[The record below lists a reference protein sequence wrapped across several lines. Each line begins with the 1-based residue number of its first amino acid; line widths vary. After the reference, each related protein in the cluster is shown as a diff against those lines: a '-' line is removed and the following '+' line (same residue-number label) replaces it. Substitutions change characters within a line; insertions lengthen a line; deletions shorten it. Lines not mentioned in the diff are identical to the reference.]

1 VLPLAR
7 VSGTTA
13 LHIDGS
19 PSAQRDLGREH
30 EETAMGRARA
40 PAGLRATDRFVVVW
54 MTREYA
60 DDAVQPSEDHL
71 STSPRADAL
80 NLQPQRL

>member
-1 VLPLAR
+1 
-7 VSGTTA
+7 
-13 LHIDGS
+13 
-19 PSAQRDLGREH
+19 
-30 EETAMGRARA
+30 MGRARA
-40 PAGLRATDRFVVVW
+40 PAGLRATDRFVEVW